1 MYEDHFGLSQNPFQ
15 PVAEGEAI
23 YEGSEQAKV
32 IADLKIALTGRDSIA
47 VLTGPV
53 GVGKTTIVTHAL
65 GKMGSERLVARLG
78 RTQVGSDELVDLL
91 LAKFGIVREA
101 TRRFEC
107 LKTFNRILSEQ
118 AASGARVFIVIEDA
132 ERLGVELLEELEALT
147 ATDDGASAGAN
158 IILMGPQKLD
168 KLLTAPA
175 LERMRQRIRLQQ
187 ALDRFTAEQVGDYL
201 RHRITAAGGDF
212 DALFAEETALMVR
225 RCSGGIPRVINGL
238 CETTLTMAA
247 EMQLSEVT
255 PQTVYDIAVEI
266 FGMEPGKAPPAPVAK
281 PKQSAKSKELKATTP
296 KMPAVKLPERAADKP
311 APVAEKPKP
320 PAETSTEPTGPVK
333 NMPAAPEAKS
343 EPQQTTT
350 PAAPEPSP
358 PAADTPSSPEPEP
371 SPEPESQLD
380 ATVPDLPNLDFQN
393 SATAAAEAKPA
404 PDKPTPAP
412 TPAPKFKFAD
422 EVVVDKNTLTNLR
435 LEPEPHQLTVP
446 ELPALNLKDG
456 IPKIADEAPT
466 AKKAPASTDVIPTL
480 DQSSRIEK
488 PTPAAEKPVPVP
500 AKLAPAVKKPVPDA
514 AKPAPAAE
522 KPVPVAAKPAPAA
535 EKPVPVAAK
544 PAPAAEKPAPVAE
557 QPAPAAEAVP
567 ASSKA
572 PSPAAETSGPEVD
585 LEATACFAKVDHD
598 MLDAALADLAVH
610 DDEDA
615 SESESGMRSDK
626 LEGGIPAMTLD
637 KNLAA
642 GRPAAKLATTAPAVP
657 PKVAAEMEKNKAAQQ
672 PATKA
677 EIAPAVPPKVAAEM
691 EKNKATKQAVAK
703 EKIEPTAMDGLAAE
717 MEKNKAT
724 KQAVAKEKIE
734 PTAMDELAAEAEK
747 AESLE
752 DVSDKLAETLF
763 GSEELGAIS
772 LQIRE
777 KAQQKRL
784 EAKARAAGDDAAP
797 SPTPEAAQA
806 NAETESPSAP
816 EAPATAKPAAD
827 GEVPLEL
834 VAEEPVTPKPA
845 SEPETIESQFSKSA
859 TQTLKVLNVHAMQK
873 LEEEEKEKEEER
885 EEEDTKA
892 FRAGLL
898 ARLRES
904 SKS

>member
-1 MYEDHFGLSQNPFQ
+1 LWAALRRMMYEDHFGLSQNPFQ

-23 YEGSEQAKV
+23 YEGPEQAKV
-32 IADLKIALTGRDSIA
+32 IADLKIALTAKDSIA

-65 GKMGSERLVARLG
+65 EKMGSERLVARLG

-107 LKTFNRILSEQ
+107 LKTFNRILTEQ
-118 AASGARVFIVIEDA
+118 AAAGARVFIVIEDA

-212 DALFAEETALMVR
+212 DALFEEETALMVR

-238 CETTLTMAA
+238 CETALTVAA
-247 EMQLSEVT
+247 EMQLSQVT
-255 PQTVYDIAVEI
+255 PQTIYDVAVEV

-281 PKQSAKSKELKATTP
+281 PKQSAKSKALKATTP
-296 KMPAVKLPERAADKP
+296 KMPAVKLPERAPDKP
-311 APVAEKPKP
+311 APVAEKPRP
-320 PAETSTEPTGPVK
+320 PAETSTESTGPVK
-333 NMPAAPEAKS
+333 NMPAAPETKS
-343 EPQQTTT
+343 EPQQTAT

-358 PAADTPSSPEPEP
+358 PAADAPSPPEPEP
-371 SPEPESQLD
+371 QFD
-380 ATVPDLPNLDFQN
+380 ATVPGLPNLDIQKN
-393 SATAAAEAKPA
+393 AAAAAEAKPESH
-404 PDKPTPAP
+404 KPTPAP
-412 TPAPKFKFAD
+412 TPTPKFKFAD
-422 EVVVDKNTLTNLR
+422 DIVVDKNTRTNLR
-435 LEPEPHQLTVP
+435 LEPAQTQATVP

-456 IPKIADEAPT
+456 VPKIADEAPPT
-466 AKKAPASTDVIPTL
+466 KKAPVGDIPTL
-480 DQSSRIEK
+480 GESSRIEK
-488 PTPAAEKPVPVP
+488 PTPT
-500 AKLAPAVKKPVPDA
+500 
-514 AKPAPAAE
+514 
-522 KPVPVAAKPAPAA
+522 
-535 EKPVPVAAK
+535 
-544 PAPAAEKPAPVAE
+544 AEKPAPVAE
-557 QPAPAAEAVP
+557 KPVPVTEKPVPVTEKPAPVAEKPAPAAEAVP
-567 ASSKA
+567 ASSEV
-572 PSPAAETSGPEVD
+572 PSPPAEPSNPEVD
-585 LEATACFAKVDHD
+585 LESTACFAKVDHD

-610 DDEDA
+610 DEEDA
-615 SESESGMRSDK
+615 SESDGPTRSDK
-626 LEGGIPAMTLD
+626 LEDGIPKMTLD

-657 PKVAAEMEKNKAAQQ
+657 PKVAAEMEKNKAANQ
-672 PATKA
+672 PAAKA
-677 EIAPAVPPKVAAEM
+677 EIDPSVPPRVAAEM
-691 EKNKATKQAVAK
+691 EKNKAAKQAVAK
-703 EKIEPTAMDGLAAE
+703 EKTEPSAMD
-717 MEKNKAT
+717 K
-724 KQAVAKEKIE
+724 
-734 PTAMDELAAEAEK
+734 LAAEAEK

-763 GSEELGAIS
+763 GSEELEAIS

-806 NAETESPSAP
+806 NAETKSPSAP
-816 EAPATAKPAAD
+816 EAPTAAKPAAD
-827 GEVPLEL
+827 GEEPLEL
-834 VAEEPVTPKPA
+834 VAEEPVTPKPEPDA
-845 SEPETIESQFSKSA
+845 EKPPEPAAKKPEPPKPPSEPETIESQFSKSM
-859 TQTLKVLNVHAMQK
+859 TKTLKILDVNAMQK
-873 LEEEEKEKEEER
+873 LEEEEEEET
-885 EEEDTKA
+885 EEDGDDTKA
-892 FRAGLL
+892 FRAGLWG
-898 ARLRES
+898 RLIES
-904 SKS
+904 FKS

>member
-15 PVAEGEAI
+15 PVAEGEVI
-23 YEGSEQAKV
+23 YEGAEQAKV
-32 IADLKIALTGRDSIA
+32 IADLKIALTARDSIA

-65 GKMGSERLVARLG
+65 EKMGSERLVARLG

-212 DALFAEETALMVR
+212 DALFEEETALMVR

-238 CETTLTMAA
+238 CETALTVAA
-247 EMQLSEVT
+247 EMQLSQVT
-255 PQTVYDIAVEI
+255 PQTIYDVAVEV

-281 PKQSAKSKELKATTP
+281 PKQSAKLKELKATTP
-296 KMPAVKLPERAADKP
+296 KMPVVKLPERAPDKP
-311 APVAEKPKP
+311 APVAAKPKP
-320 PAETSTEPTGPVK
+320 PAETSTESTGPVK
-333 NMPAAPEAKS
+333 NMPAAPETKS
-343 EPQQTTT
+343 EPQQTST
-350 PAAPEPSP
+350 PAAAEPSP
-358 PAADTPSSPEPEP
+358 PAADAPSPPEPEP
-371 SPEPESQLD
+371 QFD
-380 ATVPDLPNLDFQN
+380 ATVPALPNLDIQKN
-393 SATAAAEAKPA
+393 AAAATEAKPELH
-404 PDKPTPAP
+404 KPAPAP
-412 TPAPKFKFAD
+412 TPKFKFAD
-422 EVVVDKNTLTNLR
+422 DIVVDKNTRTNLR
-435 LEPEPHQLTVP
+435 LEPAQTQATVP
-446 ELPALNLKDG
+446 ELPALILKEG
-456 IPKIADEAPT
+456 VPKIADEAPPT
-466 AKKAPASTDVIPTL
+466 KKAPVDHIPTL
-480 DQSSRIEK
+480 GKSSRIEK
-488 PTPAAEKPVPVP
+488 PTPAAEKPAPV
-500 AKLAPAVKKPVPDA
+500 
-514 AKPAPAAE
+514 AE
-522 KPVPVAAKPAPAA
+522 KPVPVAEKPAPVA
-535 EKPVPVAAK
+535 EKPAPV
-544 PAPAAEKPAPVAE
+544 AEKPAPVAE

-567 ASSKA
+567 ASSEV
-572 PSPAAETSGPEVD
+572 PSPPATPSDPNVN

-610 DDEDA
+610 DEEDA
-615 SESESGMRSDK
+615 SESDGGTRSDK
-626 LEGGIPAMTLD
+626 LEDGIPKMTLD

-657 PKVAAEMEKNKAAQQ
+657 PQVAAEMEKNKAAKE
-672 PATKA
+672 PAAKA
-677 EIAPAVPPKVAAEM
+677 EIDPSVPPQVAAEM
-691 EKNKATKQAVAK
+691 EKNKAAKQAVAK
-703 EKIEPTAMDGLAAE
+703 EKTEPSAMDR
-717 MEKNKAT
+717 
-724 KQAVAKEKIE
+724 
-734 PTAMDELAAEAEK
+734 LAAEAEK

-763 GSEELGAIS
+763 GSEELEAIS

-784 EAKARAAGDDAAP
+784 EAKARAAGGDAAP
-797 SPTPEAAQA
+797 SPTPAAAQA
-806 NAETESPSAP
+806 NTKSESPSAP
-816 EAPATAKPAAD
+816 EAPAAAKPAAA
-827 GEVPLEL
+827 GEEPLEL
-834 VAEEPVTPKPA
+834 VAEEPVTPKPAPEAEKPPEPAAEKPEPPKPA
-845 SEPETIESQFSKSA
+845 SEPETIESQFSKSM
-859 TQTLKVLNVHAMQK
+859 TKTLKILDVNAMQK
-873 LEEEEKEKEEER
+873 MEEEEKEKEKEE
-885 EEEDTKA
+885 EGEGEDTKA

-898 ARLRES
+898 GRLRES
-904 SKS
+904 FKS

>member
-535 EKPVPVAAK
+535 EKPAPVAAKPAPVAAK

-615 SESESGMRSDK
+615 SESESGSND
-626 LEGGIPAMTLD
+626 
-637 KNLAA
+637 A
-642 GRPAAKLATTAPAVP
+642 G
-657 PKVAAEMEKNKAAQQ
+657 
-672 PATKA
+672 
-677 EIAPAVPPKVAAEM
+677 
-691 EKNKATKQAVAK
+691 
-703 EKIEPTAMDGLAAE
+703 
-717 MEKNKAT
+717 
-724 KQAVAKEKIE
+724 
-734 PTAMDELAAEAEK
+734 
-747 AESLE
+747 
-752 DVSDKLAETLF
+752 
-763 GSEELGAIS
+763 
-772 LQIRE
+772 
-777 KAQQKRL
+777 
-784 EAKARAAGDDAAP
+784 
-797 SPTPEAAQA
+797 
-806 NAETESPSAP
+806 
-816 EAPATAKPAAD
+816 
-827 GEVPLEL
+827 
-834 VAEEPVTPKPA
+834 
-845 SEPETIESQFSKSA
+845 
-859 TQTLKVLNVHAMQK
+859 
-873 LEEEEKEKEEER
+873 
-885 EEEDTKA
+885 
-892 FRAGLL
+892 
-898 ARLRES
+898 
-904 SKS
+904 